1 MVFARTATSC
11 LKLTHVYQAKF
22 GRHNWKGSVKT
33 RPFQYARGVPQGCIL
48 SPLLFNLYVNDL
60 AFSFNNILS
69 QWSVRATKWHQTQLS
84 FLCRRLNYIITIKS
98 RTAKL
103 PKRFI
108 LILQLLDAKNKPQ
121 ENQDNDFS
129 TMHKY
134 VFHIGSEIIDIV
146 QNYTYLGTRIS
157 SSGNFTLFAW
167 TPSTKSSSC
176 FLWSTTV
183 HWF

>member
-1 MVFARTATSC
+1 MR
-11 LKLTHVYQAKF
+11 
-22 GRHNWKGSVKT
+22 
-33 RPFQYARGVPQGCIL
+33 QGCIL

-69 QWSVRATKWHQTQLS
+69 DPFVLPNGNKLNSL

-103 PKRFI
+103 PKRVI

-121 ENQDNDFS
+121 ENQQIMIFQRCTKKCD
-129 TMHKY
+129 Y

-157 SSGNFTLFAW
+157 SSGNFYTFA
-167 TPSTKSSSC
+167 
-176 FLWSTTV
+176 
-183 HWF
+183 